1 MIVPINSGINSSII
15 DYDAREFIRIARI
28 TDSTHIRAVN
38 DLCKEL
44 KGNNLWNKFVYIY
57 PFIYVNGYTN
67 SMYVELKSRQIGL
80 TESSS
85 GNDITY
91 SSKGVKFN
99 QGKVLE
105 QTSLGVQP
113 GILTEAGPGH
123 ISVYTRLN
131 SITQSSYDTYTPV
144 NGYFNTTGGGIG
156 GGWLAYSFGTQSVR
170 FSFMYTGLSASG
182 SGLKWQTFTTS
193 TNTSGLWIYSAN
205 SENNGL
211 TASSQNPFTYS
222 LSQNGNIQFTFSN
235 TRQWTGFGNVV
246 ALGGGNYVTYSNKS
260 LDEICWYSI
269 GWSGS
274 PTWSGGRI
282 IEPDNHAV
290 LYNIIQKFQTTLG
303 RQV

>member
-1 MIVPINSGINSSII
+1 MIVPINNAINSSII
-15 DYDAREFIRIARI
+15 DYDAREFIRISRI
-28 TDSTHIRAVN
+28 TDSTQIRAVS
-38 DLCKEL
+38 DLCREL
-44 KGNNLWNKFVYIY
+44 KVNNLWDKFIYIY

-91 SSKGVKFN
+91 SSTGVKFN

-105 QTSLGVQP
+105 QTSLSVQP
-113 GILTEAGPGH
+113 GELTEAGPGH

-131 SITQSSYDTYTPV
+131 SITQSSYNTYTPV
-144 NGYFNTTGGGIG
+144 NGCFNITGPGLG

-170 FSFMYTGLSASG
+170 FSFMYTGLSANG

-193 TNTSGLWIYSAN
+193 TNTSGFWIYSAN

-211 TASSQNPFTYS
+211 TASTQNPFTYS
-222 LSQNGNIQFTFSN
+222 LSLNGNIQCTFSN
-235 TRQWTGFGNVV
+235 TRQWTGLGNIVT
-246 ALGGGNYVTYSNKS
+246 LGGGNNATYSNKS
-260 LDEICWYSI
+260 LDEICWYSV

-282 IEPDNHAV
+282 IYPNQHDI

>member
-1 MIVPINSGINSSII
+1 MI
-15 DYDAREFIRIARI
+15 DYDAREFIKISRIS
-28 TDSTHIRAVN
+28 DSTQIRAIN

-44 KGNNLWNKFVYIY
+44 KGNNLWDKFIYIY

-80 TESSS
+80 TESST

-91 SSKGVKFN
+91 SNTGVKFN
-99 QGKVLE
+99 QGKLLE
-105 QTSLGVQP
+105 QTSLSIQP

-123 ISVYTRLN
+123 ISVYSRLN
-131 SITQSSYDTYTPV
+131 SITQSSYNTYTPI
-144 NGYFNTTGGGIG
+144 NGCFNTTGVGLG

-193 TNTSGLWIYSAN
+193 SSTSGFWIYSAN
-205 SENNGL
+205 SENNGF

-222 LSQNGNIQFTFSN
+222 LSLNGNIQYTFSN
-235 TRQWTGFGNVV
+235 TRQWTGFGNIIT
-246 ALGGGNYVTYSNKS
+246 LGGSNYLTYSNKT
-260 LDEICWYSI
+260 LDEICWYSV

-282 IEPDNHAV
+282 IDTNQHMT
-290 LYNIIQKFQTTLG
+290 LYNIIQKFQTALG